1 MSWWDGLK
9 AGVVAWSVAF
19 IVWQDMEFKFLVV
32 WGFVMGI
39 WEIAVQMRWRLDLVC
54 SICDFDPLLYVKN
67 PELASLKVKG
77 KLEQRR
83 SDPFSLM
90 RAPLPVLV
98 DRSKRAKAT
107 YNPFLSANS
116 QEQQRV
122 LKKSLAT
129 SSAPRSVKSNRNVV
143 PAAPLR

>member
-9 AGVVAWSVAF
+9 AGVVAWSVAY

-67 PELASLKVKG
+67 PDLASLKVKG

-83 SDPFSLM
+83 ADPFSLM

-98 DRSKRAKAT
+98 DRSRRAKANH
-107 YNPFLSANS
+107 NPFLSSHS
-116 QEQQRV
+116 QDQKQS
-122 LKKSLAT
+122 LKKSLRQPDV
-129 SSAPRSVKSNRNVV
+129 PRSVKSNRNVV
-143 PAAPLR
+143 PADSLR